1 MIEIAIWFIARS
13 LIYTHTIWD
22 NKMNKKETIKTPS
35 KLRQMAEKLL
45 SKKEKGTEMSFSES
59 ENKKLIHELKVH
71 QIELELQNDEL
82 KLAKE
87 RAEMDEKKYT
97 ELYDFSPSGY
107 LTLSRAGEILDLNIK
122 AADLLGKERSK
133 LIKSSFGF
141 FVSPDTRSDYNSFLQ
156 NVFETKLQQTCEFN
170 LVLDNDCIKNVLAN
184 GTISSVDGKFLM
196 ALVDIEKLKQVERE
210 LVISKNKAEENDRLK
225 SAFLAN
231 MSHEIRTPMNGILG
245 FAELLKTLTLTV
257 ESQREF
263 VDIIQKSGIRMLN
276 IINDII
282 SISRI
287 ESQQT
292 DITIAH
298 TNINEQ
304 VEYMYHFFRLEAT
317 QKNLYISFKNALK
330 LNDAFILT
338 DKEKLYAVLTNL
350 VKNAIKFTK
359 TGSIELGYDVK
370 GELLEFY
377 VKDTG
382 PGITDKQQKNIFDR
396 FRQGSESLTENI
408 EGSGLG
414 LAISKA
420 YIEMLGGEIWVES
433 SIGQGTTFRF
443 TIPNHPD
450 NEKKELLQTIVEEEI
465 RLKKKLKI
473 LVVEDDEHSRMLFN
487 KIIKPFAG
495 NYYQAMNGNEAVEVC
510 LHNPDV
516 NLILMDIRMPGMN
529 GYEATRQIREFNKEV
544 VIIAQTAFALPEDRE
559 KAIEAGCN
567 GYISKPINR
576 LDLIALI
583 NQYLN

>member
-1 MIEIAIWFIARS
+1 MNNKRKITPIA
-13 LIYTHTIWD
+13 
-22 NKMNKKETIKTPS
+22 

-45 SKKEKGTEMSFSES
+45 LKRERGSNVSFSES

-87 RAEMDEKKYT
+87 RAEMDERKYT
-97 ELYDFSPSGY
+97 ELYDFSPSSY
-107 LTLSRAGEILDLNIK
+107 LTLSRAGEILNLNIK
-122 AADLLGKERSK
+122 AANLLGKERSE
-133 LIKSSFGF
+133 LLKSSFGF
-141 FVSPDTRSDYNSFLQ
+141 FVSPDTRSDYNNFLQ

-170 LVLDNDCIKNVLAN
+170 LELDNDCIKNVLAN

-196 ALVDIEKLKQVERE
+196 ALVDIEKLKKVERE

-245 FAELLKTLTLTV
+245 FTELLKTMKLSGE
-257 ESQREF
+257 ESQ
-263 VDIIQKSGIRMLN
+263 DYIHIIEVSGSRMLN

-287 ESQQT
+287 DSGQIEIS
-292 DITIAH
+292 IVG

-304 VEYMYHFFRLEAT
+304 VEYMYHFFRQEAER
-317 QKNLYISFKNALK
+317 KNLSLNFKNGLT
-330 LNDAFILT
+330 LNDAYVLT

-350 VKNAIKFTK
+350 IKNAIKFTK
-359 TGSIELGYDVK
+359 TGSIEFGYVMK
-370 GELLEFY
+370 GEFLEFY

-382 PGITDKQQKNIFDR
+382 PGMTDEQKKIIFDR
-396 FRQGSESLTENI
+396 FRQGSESLTDNI

-420 YIEMLGGEIWVES
+420 HVEMLGGEIGVES
-433 SIGQGTTFRF
+433 KIGHGSTFRF
-443 TIPNHPD
+443 TLPHQIN
-450 NEKKELLQTIVEEEI
+450 NENKELLQTMVEEEV
-465 RLKKKLKI
+465 RLTKKLKI
-473 LVVEDDEHSRMLFN
+473 LVVEDDEHSRMLYN
-487 KIIKPFAG
+487 KIIRPFTDD
-495 NYYQAMNGNEAVEVC
+495 YYQCMNGYEAVEMC
-510 LHNPDV
+510 RQNLGV

-544 VIIAQTAFALPEDRE
+544 IIIAQTAFALPDDRK